1 MTDCEAPPVI
11 ENTVEEE
18 ELQSG
23 QGLCESKGDDLAHI
37 SCTPEDNGE
46 RSGCNTF
53 TKMGAV

>member
-1 MTDCEAPPVI
+1 VI

-18 ELQSG
+18 EPQSG
-23 QGLCESKGDDLAHI
+23 QGLRESKGDDLAHI
-37 SCTPEDNGE
+37 SYTPEDNGK

>member
-1 MTDCEAPPVI
+1 MI